1 MKGTYPACLPLLC
14 NTPYL
19 TKLPPSQLT
28 TVAKKVPSSAQSSI
42 RTQEE
47 NHKDLGFGTKIT
59 SERVRLIN
67 KDGSFNVRR
76 VGDSFLNSVNWYHRL
91 IVLSW
96 SKFFGIIFLFYF
108 LLNIIFAGLYLLI
121 GIEYLEGISNQH
133 QQPSFWEAF
142 FFSAQTLTTVGYG
155 RISPTGFWANSA
167 AGLEALIGLL
177 LIALAT
183 GLFYGR
189 FSRSVPRI
197 RFSKNIVIAPYLDIN
212 GLMFRIIHERD
223 NELIDLDVEMTLSC
237 LQTLPSGAKTRKYYP
252 LKLERSHVNF
262 FPLNWTVVH
271 PITQDSPLAKSTGKS
286 LADDD
291 AEFLILIRAIDET
304 FMQQVHARFSYH
316 YDELLWGA
324 KFEPMFDTSSQG
336 HVAVRVSDIDR
347 YQPASLNS

>member
-1 MKGTYPACLPLLC
+1 ML
-14 NTPYL
+14 
-19 TKLPPSQLT
+19 
-28 TVAKKVPSSAQSSI
+28 
-42 RTQEE
+42 TQEE
-47 NHKDLGFGTKIT
+47 NRKDLGFGTKIT

-67 KDGSFNVRR
+67 KDGTFNVRR

-91 IVLSW
+91 VVLSW

-108 LLNIIFAGLYLLI
+108 LLNIIFASVYLLI
-121 GIEYLEGISNQH
+121 GIEYLEGIGNKH
-133 QQPSFWEAF
+133 QQSDFWEAF

-155 RISPTGFWANSA
+155 RISPMGFWANSV

-197 RFSKNIVIAPYLDIN
+197 RFSKNIIIAPYLDIN

-223 NELIDLDVEMTLSC
+223 NELIDVDVEITLSC
-237 LQTLPSGAKTRKYYP
+237 LDTLPSGAKTRKYYP
-252 LKLERSHVNF
+252 LELERSHVNF
-262 FPLNWTVVH
+262 FPMNWTLVH
-271 PITQDSPLAKSTGKS
+271 PITEDSPLAQATQKN
-286 LADDD
+286 LAEKD
-291 AEFLILIRAIDET
+291 AEFLIMIRATDET

-316 YDELLWGA
+316 HDELLWGA
-324 KFEPMFDTSSQG
+324 KFEPMFDTSTQG
-336 HVAVRVSDIDR
+336 NVAVRVSDIDC